1 MLHQDD
7 LKWIA
12 KTSTELNTV
21 LQQIARYADLAK
33 RQKGD
38 HDYIDQLNQ
47 QVEIATQAAQALL
60 NRVMSMILES
70 TSGKTPSPGVR
81 TATSSAPGAKLAGEE
96 VSTEARAPRIT
107 PEIPVL
113 NPEGARELVLIVDDE
128 PEIAEF
134 ASTILA
140 EEGYKVIIARD
151 GFEALKIFQ
160 QIHHEIGL
168 IILDFFL
175 PVMDGDAVFEELKA
189 INPGVDVVLSSGFAE
204 QNKIGAMLAQGLRGF
219 IPKPYTREKLLQQIR
234 STLDAPRRPS
244 RLRACPT
251 TRRRRSSGPQPSVAP
266 SRHPPTRGRRP
277 HAVGW
282 SASTIP
288 AATPGAVRRL
298 LCRLNTARPR
308 TSAPRLSSHSLNWS
322 SVERGA
328 NPHVQ

>member
-60 NRVMSMILES
+60 NRVMSRILEN
-70 TSGKTPSPGVR
+70 TSGNTPSPGVPPV
-81 TATSSAPGAKLAGEE
+81 TSSAPAVELAGEAKE
-96 VSTEARAPRIT
+96 TAEASVSG
-107 PEIPVL
+107 IPPQIAIL
-113 NPEGARELVLIVDDE
+113 NPDGPRELVLIIDDE

-140 EEGYKVIIARD
+140 EEGYKVIVARD

-160 QIHHEIGL
+160 QIHRQIGL

-189 INPGVDVVLSSGFAE
+189 LNPSVNVVLSSGFAE

-219 IPKPYTREKLLQQIR
+219 IPKPYTREKLLEQVR
-234 STLDAPRRPS
+234 STLDASRRPI
-244 RLRACPT
+244 R
-251 TRRRRSSGPQPSVAP
+251 
-266 SRHPPTRGRRP
+266 
-277 HAVGW
+277 
-282 SASTIP
+282 
-288 AATPGAVRRL
+288 
-298 LCRLNTARPR
+298 
-308 TSAPRLSSHSLNWS
+308 
-322 SVERGA
+322 
-328 NPHVQ
+328 